1 VTSKPAPI
9 RWLEAQTGQAIDYTP
24 APSVRD
30 RHLSVRLTN
39 DLSAALDAMA
49 AARGVVVSQL
59 VRQILEAEVA
69 RSNAVTTLDERAL
82 VERVAQDVAEL
93 RRRLAG

>member
-1 VTSKPAPI
+1 MTSKPAPI
-9 RWLEAQTGQAIDYTP
+9 QWLEAQTGQTIDFTP
-24 APSVRD
+24 APPVRD
-30 RHLSVRLTN
+30 RHLSVRLTG
-39 DLSAALDAMA
+39 DLSAALDSIA

-59 VRQILEAEVA
+59 VRQILEDEVA
-69 RSNAVTTLDERAL
+69 RSRAVTTLDERAL